1 MRSYFKR
8 PLEDWSSIFFKLM
21 TFIQWRWNEHKKL
34 PSMFCTI
41 YICGRIFFIF
51 LHFQKWL
58 LKFHLSIWCLLY
70 CLSLYM
76 TKNIEDM
83 YCLLQVY
90 RLGGGCS
97 WWPTC
102 IFPTVNI
109 LEIHTRIIHVKI
121 ISNLL
126 AHILCNSRICSF
138 MIYLIL
144 LWDGWWK
151 SKINDKK
158 LNT

>member
-58 LKFHLSIWCLLY
+58 LKFYLSIWCLLY

-109 LEIHTRIIHVKI
+109 
-121 ISNLL
+121 NP
-126 AHILCNSRICSF
+126 SRCICTWFFLVLNKFRLKKS
-138 MIYLIL
+138 YNPTLI
-144 LWDGWWK
+144 DE
-151 SKINDKK
+151 NC
-158 LNT
+158 

>member
-1 MRSYFKR
+1 MNIKSCHPCSVLSTFVGEFFLYFYT
-8 PLEDWSSIFFKLM
+8 FKNGFWN
-21 TFIQWRWNEHKKL
+21 FIWAYDAY
-34 PSMFCTI
+34 
-41 YICGRIFFIF
+41 YIAF
-51 LHFQKWL
+51 
-58 LKFHLSIWCLLY
+58 
-70 CLSLYM
+70 LYM

-151 SKINDKK
+151 SKTTWQKIEYLSKSWLIKDQKIKK
-158 LNT
+158 IFRSHGFLWF